1 MRMEPVNIQIKTREI
16 STMNKIY
23 NILIIFMMF
32 SSGMAAPLLAGEA
45 ASAEYLNSGEVF
57 PAGIPLSEAVRV
69 GDTLYL
75 SGQVGIVP
83 GTMNLAPG
91 GLEGETRQTMGNIKT
106 SLEAHGYSMND
117 LVKCLVML
125 ADVSQWATFNEIY
138 KTYFD
143 ERYPARSA
151 FGANGLAIGAQV
163 EIECIAVRQQ

>member
-1 MRMEPVNIQIKTREI
+1 MSKTKSTLIMFMVII
-16 STMNKIY
+16 SNMV
-23 NILIIFMMF
+23 
-32 SSGMAAPLLAGEA
+32 APLSADEA
-45 ASAEYLNSGEVF
+45 TSAEYLDSGEVF
-57 PAGIPLSEAVRV
+57 PDGLPLSEAVRV

-91 GLEGETRQTMGNIKT
+91 GMEGETRQTMENIKT
-106 SLEAHGYSMND
+106 TLEAHGYSMND

-143 ERYPARSA
+143 EPYPARSA
-151 FGANGLAIGAQV
+151 FGADGLAIGAQV
-163 EIECIAVRQQ
+163 EVECIAVRNL

>member
-1 MRMEPVNIQIKTREI
+1 MGRKD
-16 STMNKIY
+16 
-23 NILIIFMMF
+23 L
-32 SSGMAAPLLAGEA
+32 
-45 ASAEYLNSGEVF
+45 
-57 PAGIPLSEAVRV
+57 PLSEAVRV

-91 GLEGETRQTMGNIKT
+91 GMEGETRQTMENIKT

-125 ADVSQWATFNEIY
+125 ADISRWATFNDVY

-143 ERYPARSA
+143 EPYPARSA

-163 EIECIAVRQQ
+163 EVECIAVRKQQ